1 MNEELNFENE
11 EPKKSSRRNAAKGK
25 KSFSIIDAIIIIAV
39 LAIVILIVSAYV
51 GGLDIS
57 FSTKKT
63 SITYT
68 IEIQGI
74 DPALAANIAV
84 GAAAID
90 EKGYSL
96 GTIAAG
102 VEVDSYFEVSYDPVS
117 KEVVSTEHPTLS
129 NITLTISAEAVIDD
143 VKGYLVDGRR
153 IAVGAEYFIDLPG
166 FEGKGECVSIVID
179 NAPKG
184 GSSNG

>member
-1 MNEELNFENE
+1 MNEELSFENE
-11 EPKKSSRRNAAKGK
+11 EVKKPSRRGDGK
-25 KSFSIIDAIIIIAV
+25 KRFSLIDAIILVVVAALV
-39 LAIVILIVSAYV
+39 TLVIFAYA

-68 IEIQGI
+68 IELQGI

-84 GAAAID
+84 GAAVID
-90 EKGYSL
+90 ENGYSL
-96 GTIAAG
+96 GNVAAG

-117 KEVVSTEHPTLS
+117 KEVVSLSHPALS
-129 NITLTISAEAVIDD
+129 NVLLTITAEARIDE

-153 IAVGAEYFIDLPG
+153 IAVGADYFIDLPG
-166 FEGKGECVSIVID
+166 FEGRGECISIVVD

-184 GSSNG
+184 GSANG

>member
-11 EPKKSSRRNAAKGK
+11 EQKKPSRRGNAK
-25 KSFSIIDAIIIIAV
+25 KRFSLIDAIILVVAV
-39 LAIVILIVSAYV
+39 ALIILIVFAYA
-51 GGLDIS
+51 GSLDIS

-84 GAAAID
+84 GAAVID
-90 EKGYSL
+90 ENGYSL
-96 GTIAAG
+96 GNVAAG

-117 KEVVSTEHPTLS
+117 KEVVSSEHPALS
-129 NITLTISAEAVIDD
+129 NVLLTITAEAKVDD

-153 IAVGAEYFIDLPG
+153 IAVGAEYFVDLPG
-166 FEGKGECVSIVID
+166 FEGKGECISIVVD

-184 GSSNG
+184 GSANG

>member
-1 MNEELNFENE
+1 MNEELNFDNE
-11 EPKKSSRRNAAKGK
+11 EQKKPSRRSGEK
-25 KSFSIIDAIIIIAV
+25 KRFSLIDAIILVVVAALITV
-39 LAIVILIVSAYV
+39 IVFAYV

-68 IEIQGI
+68 IELQGI

-84 GAAAID
+84 GAAVID
-90 EKGYSL
+90 ENGYSL
-96 GTIAAG
+96 GNIAAG

-117 KEVVSTEHPTLS
+117 KEVVSSEHPTLS
-129 NITLTISAEAVIDD
+129 NVLLTITAEARIDE
-143 VKGYLVDGRR
+143 VKGYLVDGQR

-166 FEGKGECVSIVID
+166 FEGKGECVSIVVD

-184 GSSNG
+184 GSANG